1 MIIRFSA
8 PHKREYLSIQTLTG
22 NRTGH
27 FILFIEGD
35 EEPFALMVGE
45 LVNGKIEGFCEV
57 FDQEKGK
64 VFEGTWIEGKRCG
77 TCIEYEFGNVSF
89 QGAYRNDKRN
99 GYGWEYHNN
108 ELQREG
114 IWKDGVY
121 QTTYYIT
128 KQINFVSTGL
138 GMTVIRQ
145 NGDLI
150 VVSSPWEDN
159 KANGKAYAY
168 NMTTNKVVH
177 SLLYIHGDAIEDV
190 EDVPISSG
198 TGTVTF
204 ANGLVWEGS
213 IADGQ
218 ANGKGIL
225 KSGSSVVYEGSMFK
239 NMRYGIGKSFYANGN
254 VEYEGMWSY
263 DSRMGDGKYYD
274 ENGNIINSGVFID
287 NVYAFPNLILNTNEE
302 FLLTHV
308 LLRVIHIGDNLLNDI
323 VEINFNDYSLL
334 EELTIGE
341 NSLKELSELSLKELL
356 CLRSVEI
363 GRNSLTQCIT
373 FLNPANLPSDK
384 KDLVGRTISNNE
396 QRIRAEMKS
405 FTISHCG
412 SLESIIL
419 RQGACS
425 DFYSCIIE
433 GFLLSLS

>member
-1 MIIRFSA
+1 MVVRFGA
-8 PHKREYLSIQTLTG
+8 PHENEYLSIQTLTG
-22 NRTGH
+22 DRTGH
-27 FILFIEGD
+27 FILFTEGD

-45 LVNGKIEGFCEV
+45 LANGKVDGFCEV

-64 VFEGTWIEGKRCG
+64 VFEGTWVDGKRCG

-150 VVSSPWEDN
+150 VITSPWEDN
-159 KANGKAYAY
+159 KANGKAYAF
-168 NMTTNKVVH
+168 NMTTNEVVY
-177 SLLYIHGDAIEDV
+177 SLLYIHGDAIDDV
-190 EDVPISSG
+190 ENIPTS
-198 TGTVTF
+198 TNLGTVTF
-204 ANGLVWEGS
+204 PNGLVWEGLV
-213 IADGQ
+213 ANGQ
-218 ANGKGIL
+218 AHGKGIL
-225 KSGSSVVYEGSMFK
+225 KSGSTVIYEGSMFK
-239 NMRYGIGKSFYANGN
+239 NMRYGLGKSYYSNGN
-254 VEYEGMWSY
+254 VEYEGMWGY
-263 DSRMGDGKYYD
+263 DKRMGDGQSFD
-274 ENGNIINSGVFID
+274 ENGNVKNRGVFID
-287 NVYAFPNLILNTNEE
+287 DVYAFPTLILNTNEE

-308 LLRVIHIGDNLLNDI
+308 LLRVIRIGDNLLNDV
-323 VEINFNDYSLL
+323 VEINFSDYSLL

-341 NSLKELSELSLKELL
+341 NSLKELSELNLKGLS
-356 CLRSVEI
+356 CLRSIEI

-373 FLNPANLPSDK
+373 FLNPTNLPPGK

-405 FTISHCG
+405 FTVSRCQ
-412 SLESIIL
+412 SLESIVL
-419 RQGACS
+419 KQGACS
-425 DFYSCIIE
+425 DFYSCIID
-433 GFLLSLS
+433 G